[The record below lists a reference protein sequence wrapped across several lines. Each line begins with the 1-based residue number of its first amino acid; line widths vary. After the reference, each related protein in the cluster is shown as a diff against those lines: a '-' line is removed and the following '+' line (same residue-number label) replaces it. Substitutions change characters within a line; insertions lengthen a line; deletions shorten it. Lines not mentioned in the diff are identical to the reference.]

1 MTTVAVVGAGGV
13 GGLIAAKLAGGGHD
27 VRFVARGATLAAI
40 REHGLVVH
48 GPDGDHRARI
58 AKADSDPAKLGVA
71 QIVIVTVKAWQLADL
86 APRLRPLVGA
96 DTAVLPLQNGV
107 EASELLGAALGDDR
121 VLGAVAHMISWA
133 EQPGEIRWIGIAP
146 SVTLGARHDGQAEL
160 VQRCAATLRTSGIQA
175 IITPAIER
183 VRWAKLLF
191 IAPFGA
197 VGAAEG
203 ATAGT
208 IRREPRTRA
217 QLEGAMREVAA
228 VAAARGIELA
238 ADAVAVAMQRIDS
251 LPEDATASMQRDLV
265 AGRRSELRELI
276 GAVVRLGHQAHV
288 DTQVSAEL
296 LAKLEPRESQAR
308 MIDVIS
314 SNPT

>member
-107 EASELLGAALGDDR
+107 EASEPPR
-121 VLGAVAHMISWA
+121 
-133 EQPGEIRWIGIAP
+133 R
-146 SVTLGARHDGQAEL
+146 GARRRSRARRRGPHD
-160 VQRCAATLRTSGIQA
+160 
-175 IITPAIER
+175 
-183 VRWAKLLF
+183 
-191 IAPFGA
+191 
-197 VGAAEG
+197 
-203 ATAGT
+203 
-208 IRREPRTRA
+208 
-217 QLEGAMREVAA
+217 QLGR
-228 VAAARGIELA
+228 AAR
-238 ADAVAVAMQRIDS
+238 
-251 LPEDATASMQRDLV
+251 RDPLDRH
-265 AGRRSELRELI
+265 RRR
-276 GAVVRLGHQAHV
+276 
-288 DTQVSAEL
+288 
-296 LAKLEPRESQAR
+296 
-308 MIDVIS
+308 
-314 SNPT
+314 